1 MLSRWPVDRIDCL
14 EVVIWNDFFEIGC
27 RLMQVAKEI
36 GGRDFHLS
44 FAYLQT
50 ETRYPVFFVKVMRF
64 KKKLG

>member
-1 MLSRWPVDRIDCL
+1 
-14 EVVIWNDFFEIGC
+14 
-27 RLMQVAKEI
+27 MQVAKEI